1 MADSNTPTPKP
12 RTKPGPKPIKKHG
25 MTVNPDTYLKTPIE
39 IELLEEYGR
48 EITVRQKSFCELY
61 VEGRMTG
68 SECARQAGYALS
80 ASGDIASKLLNGRDF
95 PHIPKYISTL
105 REEKERIYGVT
116 MMGQLER
123 LYKLSKGA
131 EDSKQFSA
139 AINAEKIRSALGG
152 LTVDRRENVNTID
165 QMTRDQ
171 ITARLADL
179 QAKYPQAFIVEGT
192 FTEVENGRTRSKG
205 VGKYAEITAVELPR
219 NKD

>member
-1 MADSNTPTPKP
+1 MADSNTPAPKP

-68 SECARQAGYALS
+68 AECARQAGYAYG
-80 ASGDIASKLLNGRDF
+80 AEIATRLLNGRDF
-95 PHIPKYISTL
+95 PHIPKYISVL

-192 FTEVENGRTRSKG
+192 FTEVENGRTRGKR
-205 VGKYAEITAVELPR
+205 VGKYEEITAVELPR
-219 NKD
+219 NED